1 MKNEDNLYVLLSFSL
16 PYIKSEKNLVD
27 FYKNNEKAIKTLKSL
42 SEKHYE
48 DLISLFTDI
57 LVIKV
62 SVTRKRN

>member
-48 DLISLFTDI
+48 DLISLFKR
-57 LVIKV
+57 IKA
-62 SVTRKRN
+62 RF

>member
-1 MKNEDNLYVLLSFSL
+1 MKDEDNLYVLLSFSL

-48 DLISLFTDI
+48 DLISLFKK
-57 LVIKV
+57 IKA
-62 SVTRKRN
+62 RFK

>member
-1 MKNEDNLYVLLSFSL
+1 MKDEDNLYVLLSFSL

-48 DLISLFTDI
+48 DLISLFKR
-57 LVIKV
+57 IKA
-62 SVTRKRN
+62 RFY

>member
-1 MKNEDNLYVLLSFSL
+1 MKDEDNLYVLLSFNL

-48 DLISLFTDI
+48 DLISLFKR
-57 LVIKV
+57 IKA
-62 SVTRKRN
+62 RF

>member
-1 MKNEDNLYVLLSFSL
+1 MKDEDNLYELLSFSL

-48 DLISLFTDI
+48 DLISLFKR
-57 LVIKV
+57 IKA
-62 SVTRKRN
+62 RF

>member
-1 MKNEDNLYVLLSFSL
+1 KRMKNEDNLYVLLSFSL

-48 DLISLFTDI
+48 DLISLFKR
-57 LVIKV
+57 IKA
-62 SVTRKRN
+62 RF

>member
-1 MKNEDNLYVLLSFSL
+1 MKDEDNLYVLLSFSL

-48 DLISLFTDI
+48 DLISLFKK
-57 LVIKV
+57 IKA
-62 SVTRKRN
+62 RF

>member
-48 DLISLFTDI
+48 DLISLFKG
-57 LVIKV
+57 IKA
-62 SVTRKRN
+62 RF

>member
-1 MKNEDNLYVLLSFSL
+1 MKDEDNLYVLLSFSL

-48 DLISLFTDI
+48 DLISLFKR
-57 LVIKV
+57 IKA
-62 SVTRKRN
+62 RF